1 MKSIRFLPPAEIE
14 LREAAGYYEQQRSG
28 VGRRLLESVEALV
41 ARLTKFPALGH
52 KLKGEFRVLPIPGF
66 PHALVYQERV
76 DELLIVALAHAK
88 RRPGYWRGRI
98 R

>member
-28 VGRRLLESVEALV
+28 VGRHLLASVEAL
-41 ARLTKFPALGH
+41 AKRLTTFPALGH
-52 KLKGEFRVLPIPGF
+52 AVKGGFRALPVPGF
-66 PHALVYQERV
+66 PHELVYQERV

-88 RRPGYWRGRI
+88 RRPGYWRERL